1 MKKSGFIRPLALFLV
16 MILLFV
22 STSLIAAT
30 NPKTTNNGN
39 GNTNGLNLKKVTTAD
54 RQAAADT
61 LQTMLAE
68 AGMTAL
74 AAPATFGQFTDP
86 DTGYLVPDYFGN
98 ANWAYSP
105 TNLRKFVDSLAGLGA
120 DQINNLEQYIPV
132 AVPDTTTYLA
142 DATTGAKDSDY
153 YEIAVV
159 EYMEKMHSD
168 LPATK
173 NRGYVQ
179 IDTPMIPGDG
189 IPLFQA
195 DGTTPIFYPGTT
207 NQVMVVDK
215 PHYLGPA
222 IVSDKDKPVRIKFY
236 NLLPTGA
243 AGDLYI
249 PVDRT
254 VMGSGMGPTGEEYTE
269 NRANVHLHGNNTVWI
284 SDGSP
289 HQWITPANEA
299 TAYPQGTSVKGVP
312 DMADPNDARDGTTT
326 LYYTNSQSARLM
338 FYHDH
343 SFGITRLN
351 VYVGEAAP
359 YIIRDNVEKD
369 LINGT
374 NLTGVNPNGFMLP
387 ADEIPLVIQ
396 DRTFVDATTVL
407 ETDPTWAW
415 GTNPATPATATTP
428 YIAGM
433 PRTGD
438 LWYPHVY
445 SPAQNPYDVTGANPY
460 GRWMYGPWFYPPTDG
475 IDFPPVPNPYY
486 DVNIAPNTPEYR
498 PPMMPGTPN
507 PSTPGESFMDTPLVN
522 GTIYPHLDVDPKAY
536 RFRILNAANDRFFN
550 LSLYVADSADYAIDA
565 NGDPAAPGTGFGTEV
580 KMIPATPG
588 TLPTHVT
595 QIMPDP
601 GVNNANLG
609 PSWIQIGSEGGFLPT
624 PVVIEPQPTTWNLVG
639 TAFNFGNVDGHSLLL
654 GTAERADVIVD
665 FSQYAGKTL
674 ILYNDAPAPFPAN
687 DTRYDYFT
695 GNPDQQEIGGAPT
708 TLAGFGPN
716 TRTVMQI
723 RVGTANQAADY
734 ATTELPNLMDVFA
747 KGSIPATT
755 VTDPDTGIVTETPA
769 NTGVFAASQDTI
781 IIPQAAYN
789 SAYGVTDLPADAAT
803 AYVQLDENNK
813 TFKPINKN
821 GVLQPDQVTL
831 PLEPKAM
838 HDEMSGVFDEYGR
851 MSGFLG
857 LTSPTASA
865 TVAPF
870 IAYGYSSPPVELFKG
885 IDEDLDAVQIGS
897 ANDGTQIWQI
907 THNGV
912 DTHTIHTHL
921 FSAQLINRV
930 AWDGAMLP
938 PDENELGWKETFRVN
953 PLEQTVIAMR
963 PKVPAASE
971 LPFAVPNSVRLI
983 DPTMPNGVALP
994 VPPPE
999 SWFDPQGNILAQV
1012 VNHEVNFGW
1021 EYVYHC
1027 HILSHEEMDMMH
1039 SMAVSVRPAM
1049 PTNLSRTISGSGNN
1063 KTVVLSWVD
1072 SSSNETGFRVL
1083 RSLSTAG
1090 PWTTLATVPA
1100 NVTTYNNRIG
1110 NTNTAYFYKIV
1121 AVNVVGDTQTA
1132 GFPTVTTQSADSN
1145 VVTTGAAQAG
1155 IPGSP
1160 TNLVATVQ
1168 AGPQVLLTWTDNAVN
1183 ESGFLV
1189 ERSVNGGAYAL
1200 LATVGANNNTGT
1212 VSYTDMNVL
1221 PGTDYTY
1228 RVAAT
1233 NATGTSAYSNIASAS
1248 MIAPPTAPGLLNAT
1262 AEIASKRN
1270 AKVMLTWA
1278 DTSNNESSFTIE
1290 RCTNATFTGP
1300 NLVTVTVGANTTT
1313 YTTGNVLRNTP
1324 FYFRIRANNGA
1335 GSSAWTNAVPFPVYT
1350 P

>member
-74 AAPATFGQFTDP
+74 AAPATFGAEIDP

-105 TNLRKFVDSLAGLGA
+105 TNLRKFVDKLAGLGPA
-120 DQINNLEQYIPV
+120 NANLLGQYIPL
-132 AVPDTTTYLA
+132 AIPDTDSYPANAA
-142 DATTGAKDSDY
+142 DPIASDY

-168 LPATK
+168 LPETK

-179 IDTPMIPGDG
+179 IDTAAIPGDG
-189 IPLFQA
+189 VPLYQA
-195 DGTTPIFYPGTT
+195 DGITPIYYPGTT

-222 IVSDKDKPVRIKFY
+222 IVSDKNKPVRIKFY
-236 NLLPTGA
+236 NFLPTGT
-243 AGDLYI
+243 AGDLFI
-249 PVDRT
+249 PVDKT
-254 VMGSGMGPTGEEYTE
+254 VMGSGMGPDGGEYTE

-299 TAYPQGTSVKGVP
+299 TAYPQGTSVVGVP
-312 DMADPNDARDGTTT
+312 DMNDLNNPGDGTTT

-359 YIIRDNVEKD
+359 YIIRDDVEKD

-374 NLTGVNPNGFMLP
+374 NETGVNPNKFKLP
-387 ADEIPLVIQ
+387 EIEIPLVIQ

-415 GTNPATPATATTP
+415 GTNPATPATDATP
-428 YIAGM
+428 YLQGM
-433 PRTGD
+433 PVTGD

-445 SPAQNPYDVTGANPY
+445 SPAQDPYDVTGANPF
-460 GRWMYGPWFYPPTDG
+460 GRWMYGPWFYPPTEN
-475 IDFPPVPNPYY
+475 IANPPVANPYH
-486 DVNIAPNTPEYR
+486 DSTVDPNDPNYR

-522 GTIYPHLDVDPKAY
+522 GTIYPYLDVEPTAY

-550 LSLYVADSADYAIDA
+550 LSLYVADPAGYQVDGD
-565 NGDPAAPGTGFGTEV
+565 GDPITPEVFGTEV
-580 KMIPATPG
+580 AMIPATPG

-601 GVNNANLG
+601 ANAG

-624 PVVIEPQPTTWNLVG
+624 PVVIDPQPTTWNLVG

-708 TLAGFGPN
+708 TQPGYGPN

-723 RVGTANQAADY
+723 RVSGDAAAPKPAPYD
-734 ATTELPNLMDVFA
+734 TQPLFDVFA
-747 KGSIPATT
+747 KGSIPATAT
-755 VTDPDTGIVTETPA
+755 TET

-789 SAYGVTDLPADAAT
+789 SAYGVTDLPADANS
-803 AYVQLDENNK
+803 AYVQLDENDK
-813 TFKPINKN
+813 TFTPIDRN
-821 GVLQPDQVTL
+821 GAKLSPVTL

-885 IDEDLDAVQIGS
+885 IDRDLDAVQIGS
-897 ANDGTQIWQI
+897 TDDGTQIWQI

-938 PDENELGWKETFRVN
+938 PDANELGWKETYRVN

-983 DPTMPNGVALP
+983 DPTMPDGAVLP

-1012 VNHEVNFGW
+1012 VNHRVNFGW

-1039 SMAVSVRPAM
+1039 SMAVSVRPGA
-1049 PTNLSRTISGSGNN
+1049 PTGLTRVISGSGNN
-1063 KTVVLSWVD
+1063 KTVVLNWVD
-1072 SSSNETGFRVL
+1072 GSSNETGFRVL
-1083 RSLSTAG
+1083 RSLSEAG

-1100 NVTTYNNRIG
+1100 NVTTYSNRIG
-1110 NTNTAYFYKIV
+1110 NTNTAYFYKVV

-1132 GFPTVTTQSADSN
+1132 GFPTVTTQSADSI
-1145 VVTTGAAQAG
+1145 VVTTGTAQAG

-1160 TNLVATVQ
+1160 TNLAATVQ